1 MTDQKREE
9 QAEAATTFLT
19 ELLKG
24 KDGVTRVEEEAEKLE
39 VGRAFLRAC
48 VGDRAVAVREMWQ
61 IKSALGRLGG
71 LMWAAVDPES
81 LRNSG
86 LGGIGPNSIHEVA
99 TAAHGVLQL
108 GGADSGGGLSDDGS
122 KWSFFRPF
130 FSSAALLKPPP
141 GERRASKEGSIPS
154 SSHHITCG
162 PAPRAI
168 SFTVSEIHD
177 ITV

>member
-1 MTDQKREE
+1 MGEREKEKR
-9 QAEAATTFLT
+9 
-19 ELLKG
+19 
-24 KDGVTRVEEEAEKLE
+24 
-39 VGRAFLRAC
+39 
-48 VGDRAVAVREMWQ
+48 
-61 IKSALGRLGG
+61 KSGFALY
-71 LMWAAVDPES
+71 
-81 LRNSG
+81 
-86 LGGIGPNSIHEVA
+86 
-99 TAAHGVLQL
+99 
-108 GGADSGGGLSDDGS
+108 GS

-130 FSSAALLKPPP
+130 FSSTALLKPPP